1 MIGLVGGLF
10 GVSWFFLMRSFTNI
24 EEDFASQNLGRASSA
39 LYNEL
44 EILDRTTSEY
54 ASWDQTYAYLQGK
67 NPSYIATEFPTSPFV
82 NLRVHFGAFFNNS
95 GQLFYHTV

>member
-10 GVSWFFLMRSFTNI
+10 VVSWFVLMRGFNNI
-24 EEDFASQNLGRASSA
+24 EEDYASQNLGRASSA

-54 ASWDQTYAYLQGK
+54 ASWDQTYAYLRGK
-67 NPSYIATEFPTSPFV
+67 NPSYIKTEFPTSTFV
-82 NLRVHFGAFFNNS
+82 QLRVNFVIILNNS
-95 GQLFYHTV
+95 GQQLFYK